1 MNTASHVAVKAA
13 AISQK
18 TLVPIARPRLQARAA
33 RASDRAGVTST
44 PSGERPIDLGSRR
57 MTVAASASAANTP
70 TPKPT

>member
-18 TLVPIARPRLQARAA
+18 TLVPIARPRLQARPP
-33 RASDRAGVTST
+33 RGSGRVGVTST